1 MLNNRKKTIGVFV
14 CKLPEYFQRT
24 LCGALADEAV
34 ANGYNLVVF
43 STFGE
48 YDNNHDYVEG
58 ESNCL
63 YIPNYDELD
72 GIILCLDVFDIPG
85 MAGKLIEQ
93 VKEKAHCPVISIRQK
108 RDEFISVLSDDKK
121 AIMAMVDHLIDEHN
135 AKRIYYL
142 SGPSYMHDIRM
153 REDGFRERMKSR
165 GVAFRE
171 EYIFMG
177 NLWYNI
183 GKEAVDY
190 FLSLD
195 DERPDA
201 ILCANDYMAIS
212 VCEELCDRG
221 FRVPEDI
228 IVTGFD
234 DVEEARDIYPMLTTV
249 EACPENFARCAMEI
263 IKKAERGEKLE
274 KQYYI
279 STQNQYRNSCGCK
292 EAEEAKQ
299 IFRKQFKKNQHLVHL
314 YKQNMFMVFRMEG
327 IRDYQGLPDLVG
339 KFVEGN
345 TGVSDFYI
353 CLNPDEKYE
362 LDDSRKSP
370 YEDEMEMLL
379 HAYYGKK
386 MSIEVP
392 MPQRLFKRKNLLP
405 ADEVTDRPC
414 VFYINPL
421 HYRKHCFGYAII
433 SFFNNRFY
441 AAEDFYQSFVINI
454 CTVLENI
461 YIQNQIEQLSN
472 DKIRLIRRDSVTH
485 MYNPYGFHEMATQML
500 HDATVAGINCV
511 FFYVRLENL
520 QEITEIYGKKESNE
534 ILLCMKSVFEKFEQE
549 KHVLGRLGGSDF
561 CLLLEDKMQE
571 EIEVLAQNFVNE
583 VNEVNISWNKE
594 FFIEVR
600 YGWFVKEVGTISSTD
615 ECIRSAKMK
624 MKVGA
629 QMQTSAAKYA
639 FEAMKEIRQNYQKEI
654 SVTYMAEQIGISR
667 THLSH
672 CFKLIYQKSIQDY
685 ITSYRMEKAQELLIH
700 TQKKI
705 KEIAFLVG
713 YKDELYFSKVF
724 ARLYGMSPSKF
735 RKTMLT

>member
-1 MLNNRKKTIGVFV
+1 
-14 CKLPEYFQRT
+14 
-24 LCGALADEAV
+24 
-34 ANGYNLVVF
+34 
-43 STFGE
+43 
-48 YDNNHDYVEG
+48 
-58 ESNCL
+58 
-63 YIPNYDELD
+63 
-72 GIILCLDVFDIPG
+72 
-85 MAGKLIEQ
+85 
-93 VKEKAHCPVISIRQK
+93 
-108 RDEFISVLSDDKK
+108 
-121 AIMAMVDHLIDEHN
+121 
-135 AKRIYYL
+135 
-142 SGPSYMHDIRM
+142 
-153 REDGFRERMKSR
+153 
-165 GVAFRE
+165 
-171 EYIFMG
+171 
-177 NLWYNI
+177 
-183 GKEAVDY
+183 
-190 FLSLD
+190 
-195 DERPDA
+195 
-201 ILCANDYMAIS
+201 
-212 VCEELCDRG
+212 
-221 FRVPEDI
+221 
-228 IVTGFD
+228 
-234 DVEEARDIYPMLTTV
+234 
-249 EACPENFARCAMEI
+249 
-263 IKKAERGEKLE
+263 
-274 KQYYI
+274 
-279 STQNQYRNSCGCK
+279 
-292 EAEEAKQ
+292 
-299 IFRKQFKKNQHLVHL
+299 
-314 YKQNMFMVFRMEG
+314 MVFQMEG
-327 IRDYQGLPDLVG
+327 IRDYQGLSDLVG

-392 MPQRLFKRKNLLP
+392 MPQTLFKRKNLLP

-421 HYRKHCFGYAII
+421 HCRKHCFGYAII

-461 YIQNQIEQLSN
+461 YMQNQIEQLSN

-485 MYNPYGFHEMATQML
+485 MYNPYGFHEIATQML
-500 HDATVAGINCV
+500 HDATVAGVNCV
-511 FFYVRLENL
+511 FFYVRIDNL
-520 QEITEIYGKKESNE
+520 QEITEIYGKEESNE

-561 CLLLEDKMQE
+561 CLLLEDKKQE

>member
-299 IFRKQFKKNQHLVHL
+299 IFRKQFKKNQRLVHL

-353 CLNPDEKYE
+353 CL
-362 LDDSRKSP
+362 
-370 YEDEMEMLL
+370 
-379 HAYYGKK
+379 
-386 MSIEVP
+386 
-392 MPQRLFKRKNLLP
+392 
-405 ADEVTDRPC
+405 
-414 VFYINPL
+414 
-421 HYRKHCFGYAII
+421 
-433 SFFNNRFY
+433 
-441 AAEDFYQSFVINI
+441 
-454 CTVLENI
+454 
-461 YIQNQIEQLSN
+461 
-472 DKIRLIRRDSVTH
+472 
-485 MYNPYGFHEMATQML
+485 NPYGFHEMATQML

>member
-72 GIILCLDVFDIPG
+72 GIILCLDVFDIPS
-85 MAGKLIEQ
+85 MVGKLIEQ
-93 VKEKAHCPVISIRQK
+93 VKEKAQCPVISIRQK

-121 AIMAMVDHLIDEHN
+121 AIMAMVDHLVDEHN

-171 EYIFMG
+171 EYIFRG

-190 FLSLD
+190 FFSLD

-299 IFRKQFKKNQHLVHL
+299 IFRKQFKKNQRLVHL

-421 HYRKHCFGYAII
+421 HCRKHCFGYAII

-472 DKIRLIRRDSVTH
+472 DKIRLI
-485 MYNPYGFHEMATQML
+485 
-500 HDATVAGINCV
+500 
-511 FFYVRLENL
+511 
-520 QEITEIYGKKESNE
+520 
-534 ILLCMKSVFEKFEQE
+534 
-549 KHVLGRLGGSDF
+549 
-561 CLLLEDKMQE
+561 
-571 EIEVLAQNFVNE
+571 
-583 VNEVNISWNKE
+583 
-594 FFIEVR
+594 
-600 YGWFVKEVGTISSTD
+600 
-615 ECIRSAKMK
+615 
-624 MKVGA
+624 
-629 QMQTSAAKYA
+629 
-639 FEAMKEIRQNYQKEI
+639 
-654 SVTYMAEQIGISR
+654 
-667 THLSH
+667 
-672 CFKLIYQKSIQDY
+672 
-685 ITSYRMEKAQELLIH
+685 
-700 TQKKI
+700 
-705 KEIAFLVG
+705 
-713 YKDELYFSKVF
+713 
-724 ARLYGMSPSKF
+724 
-735 RKTMLT
+735 

>member
-72 GIILCLDVFDIPG
+72 GIILCLDVFDIPS
-85 MAGKLIEQ
+85 MVGKLIEQ
-93 VKEKAHCPVISIRQK
+93 VKEKAQCPVISIRQK

-121 AIMAMVDHLIDEHN
+121 AIMAMVDHLVDEHN

-171 EYIFMG
+171 EYIFRG

-190 FLSLD
+190 FFSLD

-299 IFRKQFKKNQHLVHL
+299 IFR
-314 YKQNMFMVFRMEG
+314 MEG

-386 MSIEVP
+386 KSIEVP

-511 FFYVRLENL
+511 FSYVRLDNL

-534 ILLCMKSVFEKFEQE
+534 ILLCMKSVFKKFEQE

-639 FEAMKEIRQNYQKEI
+639 FEAMNEIRQNYQKEI
-654 SVTYMAEQIGISR
+654 SVTCMAKRIGVSR

-724 ARLYGMSPSKF
+724 ARLYGMSPSKY

>member
-1 MLNNRKKTIGVFV
+1 
-14 CKLPEYFQRT
+14 
-24 LCGALADEAV
+24 
-34 ANGYNLVVF
+34 
-43 STFGE
+43 
-48 YDNNHDYVEG
+48 
-58 ESNCL
+58 
-63 YIPNYDELD
+63 
-72 GIILCLDVFDIPG
+72 
-85 MAGKLIEQ
+85 
-93 VKEKAHCPVISIRQK
+93 
-108 RDEFISVLSDDKK
+108 
-121 AIMAMVDHLIDEHN
+121 
-135 AKRIYYL
+135 
-142 SGPSYMHDIRM
+142 
-153 REDGFRERMKSR
+153 
-165 GVAFRE
+165 
-171 EYIFMG
+171 
-177 NLWYNI
+177 
-183 GKEAVDY
+183 
-190 FLSLD
+190 
-195 DERPDA
+195 
-201 ILCANDYMAIS
+201 
-212 VCEELCDRG
+212 
-221 FRVPEDI
+221 
-228 IVTGFD
+228 
-234 DVEEARDIYPMLTTV
+234 MLTTV

-299 IFRKQFKKNQHLVHL
+299 IFRKQFKKNRHLVHM
-314 YKQNMFMVFRMEG
+314 YKQNMFMVFQMEG
-327 IRDYQGLPDLVG
+327 IRDYQGLSDLVG

-421 HYRKHCFGYAII
+421 HCRKHCFGYAII

-511 FFYVRLENL
+511 FFYVRIDNL
-520 QEITEIYGKKESNE
+520 QEITEICGKEESNE

-561 CLLLEDKMQE
+561 CLLLEDKKQE